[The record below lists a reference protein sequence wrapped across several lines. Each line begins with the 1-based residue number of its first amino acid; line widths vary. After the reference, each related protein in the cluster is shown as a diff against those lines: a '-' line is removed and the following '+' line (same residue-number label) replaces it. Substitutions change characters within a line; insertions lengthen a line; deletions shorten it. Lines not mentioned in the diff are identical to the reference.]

1 MERMTADRIRM
12 SRKTAEFIRTITAPP
27 FMALLLVSMLYI
39 GLGSEAFVSPL
50 HYIEAIF
57 TLTLLP
63 LLAYLPC
70 RMIPSLKSKGRKL
83 ERNLALVFSV
93 LGYVLGAVFALFG
106 GGTRI
111 EIILYLTYLI
121 SGMLTAL
128 TTIFGFKASGHT
140 CGTSGPAA
148 LLVYCMGSSYA
159 LMFALLIPVYAS
171 SIKLKRHT
179 LPQLIAGTIV
189 PVVALMAAIMIA
201 GAIV

>member
-12 SRKTAEFIRTITAPP
+12 SGKTAEIIRTITAPP

-57 TLTLLP
+57 T
-63 LLAYLPC
+63 
-70 RMIPSLKSKGRKL
+70 LKSKGRKL

-148 LLVYCMGSSYA
+148 LLVYCMGPLYA